1 MAKDNHHYVPA
12 GYLRRFSIEGEKS
25 LVWEYDKL
33 KKKVSHVPLSVKKV
47 CSKHRYYA
55 QEDEQGNLDKDSL
68 ENQLDRLVESPA
80 IRVIDSIPDKV
91 GSEILLSDTQI
102 SVLSYFIG
110 LLSTRVPAYRDG
122 VHDLHDEILKYSAE
136 LMYAEGK
143 FPDPPRE
150 VKALMDQRGF
160 SEIFKVE
167 TKSWVSLEP
176 MLDSAEQVRN
186 SLLAKTWL
194 FMKPCSGYELLTSDN
209 PVIFNASS
217 EGKDSERLSLIGIAH
232 PLAMVYVPLRKDVG
246 LVILPNEEGGI
257 VAPELKQMHESLV
270 TSFNNLI
277 ISASLRYVYAPI
289 NNKTIL
295 NTVIEKRDCALK
307 MRSL

>member
-47 CSKHRYYA
+47 CSKYHYYA

-102 SVLSYFIG
+102 SVLAYFIG

-122 VHDLHDEILKYSAE
+122 VHDFHNEILKYSAE
-136 LMYAEGK
+136 LMYAEGR
-143 FPDPPRE
+143 FPDPPKE
-150 VKALMDQRGF
+150 VKALIDQRGF

-167 TKSWVSLEP
+167 TKAWVSLEP
-176 MLDSAEQVRN
+176 MLDSAEQVCN

-194 FMKPCSGYELLTSDN
+194 FMKPCSGSELLTSDN

-217 EGKDSERLSLIGIAH
+217 EGKYFGRFVGIAH
-232 PLAMVYVPLRKDVG
+232 PLSMVYVPLRKDIG
-246 LVILPNEEGGI
+246 LVMLPNEGVGI
-257 VAPELKQMHESLV
+257 VAPELKHMYESLV
-270 TSFNNLI
+270 TLFNNLI

-289 NNKTIL
+289 NNKNIL
-295 NTVIEKRDCALK
+295 NVVIEKRNCTLK
-307 MRSL
+307 MRAF